1 MSTTDEAKANPPADA
16 AAAAAA
22 AAAAVGDGAAGAYED
37 VEVLHK
43 LADTLRRTM
52 KIRNGVLQ
60 ETRVDYFKGKEK
72 GGGRE
77 GEEGGQGGRGAR
89 EGGGSP
95 SCVHFSLPTGLGFNV
110 LFLLLLLLLFVLSLL
125 VVLLFLL
132 FLSLSLW
139 LWLRFSLPMCVFF
152 ISSSTPS
159 LPPFLGTKLIK
170 FLTTDL
176 LSKADP
182 KLPPVA
188 SEAQAIAIGNLL
200 LKTKG

>member
-22 AAAAVGDGAAGAYED
+22 AAGGGGGDGAAGAYED

-60 ETRVDYFKGKEK
+60 ETRVDYFKG
-72 GGGRE
+72 
-77 GEEGGQGGRGAR
+77 
-89 EGGGSP
+89 
-95 SCVHFSLPTGLGFNV
+95 
-110 LFLLLLLLLFVLSLL
+110 
-125 VVLLFLL
+125 
-132 FLSLSLW
+132 
-139 LWLRFSLPMCVFF
+139 
-152 ISSSTPS
+152 
-159 LPPFLGTKLIK
+159 TKLIK